1 MLPVRRRLLAL
12 LWSVVVEVEVMSRQH
27 AKDAGVKVNAT
38 WRWSGGD
45 TEKGG
50 TPLFQGL
57 LAPRVAAAGQ
67 VMLQRMLWD
76 EWKRHADKFIRK
88 LPKPRR

>member
-1 MLPVRRRLLAL
+1 MLAL

-38 WRWSGGD
+38 WRWSDGD

-50 TPLFQGL
+50 YPPFS
-57 LAPRVAAAGQ
+57 
-67 VMLQRMLWD
+67 
-76 EWKRHADKFIRK
+76 
-88 LPKPRR
+88 